1 MHQTASN
8 PVKPA
13 VRQTQLHVFH
23 VQWATPSTLMLF
35 KTVNKISLAMT
46 PSVAQSVLLDTFL
59 PISNVSSATPTA
71 KDANQLMS
79 ISAQVAKMVNSL
91 SKLILLQPALTVL
104 QVVLSVSAAQSVFNV
119 LIISQQSMK

>member
-1 MHQTASN
+1 
-8 PVKPA
+8 
-13 VRQTQLHVFH
+13 
-23 VQWATPSTLMLF
+23 MLF

-46 PSVAQSVLLDTFL
+46 LSAAQSALSGTFL
-59 PISNVSSATPTA
+59 QISNASSATPTA